1 MKKFLSILLIFVL
14 AFTLA
19 GCEEEE
25 EGYVRPDVLEVQ
37 LIPSRDM
44 ETLEA
49 QRQPLE
55 DLLEAALGMEVNVTV
70 ATDYNALIEGMA
82 SEQIHVG
89 FLAST
94 AYVLAADEGAAEVIL
109 KSLRYEVDDSGAKM
123 TEDPLV
129 DYYVSQLLVGADSG
143 ITGVMD
149 LVGKTIA
156 ISSFTSTSGFVWP
169 ANLLADA
176 GIDVEEDVTWTN
188 AAGHDAAIIAI
199 LNGSADAAFT
209 FKDARFLVAGDYPDV
224 YDDVIFLQDTTEIP
238 NDTISVIPNLDP
250 YLVQAIK
257 LAFLSIANNEE
268 SLTVLRDIYSHEG
281 LTEAL
286 DSDYDVVRE
295 YLERQKAWSFE

>member
-1 MKKFLSILLIFVL
+1 MKKFFSILLIFVL
-14 AFTLA
+14 AFSLA
-19 GCEEEE
+19 GCKEEE

-55 DLLEAALGMEVNVTV
+55 DLLEAALEMEVNVTV

-82 SEQIHVG
+82 AGKIHVG

-94 AYVLAADEGAAEVIL
+94 AYVLAADEGHAEVIL

-129 DYYVSQLLVGADSG
+129 DYYVSQLLVAADSG
-143 ITGVMD
+143 ITGVED
-149 LVGKTIA
+149 LDGKTIA

-176 GIDVEEDVTWTN
+176 GMDVENDVTWVN
-188 AAGHDAAIIAI
+188 SAGHDLAIIAI

-209 FKDARFLVAGDYPDV
+209 FKDARFLVADEYPDV
-224 YDDVIFLQDTTEIP
+224 YEDVLFLQDTTAIP
-238 NDTISVIPNLDP
+238 NDTISVMTNLDP

-257 LAFLSIANNEE
+257 LAFLSIAGNEE

-281 LTEAL
+281 LVTAL